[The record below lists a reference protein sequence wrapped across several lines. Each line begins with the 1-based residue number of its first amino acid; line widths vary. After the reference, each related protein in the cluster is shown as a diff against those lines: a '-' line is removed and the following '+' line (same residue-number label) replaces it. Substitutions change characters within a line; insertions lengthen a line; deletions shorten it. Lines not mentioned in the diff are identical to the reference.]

1 MVLKKK
7 VRNIT
12 CHTAVRTAVLFSGC
26 DWQGEVITNG
36 NCPELMHRAV
46 DGMSYINL
54 FLSSGGNAAAQSS
67 DAFGDTRHH
76 RGETSLVVLESFNPA
91 KNIVNC
97 RFHPVNHLNKVDNVI
112 VQTND
117 QR

>member
-26 DWQGEVITNG
+26 DWQGKVIAYG

-46 DGMSYINL
+46 DCMSYIDL
-54 FLSSGGNAAAQSS
+54 FLSSGGDAAAQSS
-67 DAFGDTRHH
+67 NAFGDTRHH
-76 RGETSLVVLESFNPA
+76 RGEPSLVVLESFYPS
-91 KNIVNC
+91 
-97 RFHPVNHLNKVDNVI
+97 
-112 VQTND
+112 
-117 QR
+117 